1 MSMSS
6 RVLLMS
12 DVIRKVVASLY
23 CQSGNFGAITR
34 RLTIGEFTI
43 GVAGFFGKV
52 ETETALVV
60 VVVVAVAVLA
70 AFVVVVDV
78 VEVEVVAAVDGLD
91 CGMMI
96 FRLMKLFFFVVA
108 GGGTFVDAN
117 KPVEF

>member
-23 CQSGNFGAITR
+23 CQSGNFGANTR

-60 VVVVAVAVLA
+60 VVAVAVLA
-70 AFVVVVDV
+70 AFAVVVDV

>member
-23 CQSGNFGAITR
+23 CQSGNFGANTR

-60 VVVVAVAVLA
+60 VVAVAVLA

-78 VEVEVVAAVDGLD
+78 VEVVVAVDGLD